1 MLSLSTIGRLS
12 LLLALAGLLSAC
24 AVVRPGEV
32 GVKQRLGK
40 LNDKIYYPGTVTIN
54 PLTTR
59 VVKIPTRTM
68 NMEVQQNL
76 PSKEGLNV
84 NSVISILYNI
94 DPKEAVNVIQNVGPN
109 YEEVLILSVFRSA
122 AADVCAQFLAKDM
135 HSGNRAVIETKIQER
150 MEEVLVDRGFEI
162 EEVLMKSISLPIG
175 LYRAIEEKLEAE
187 QDAQR
192 MEFVLQKERQEAERK
207 KVEAMGIRDAQMILT
222 EGMNPW
228 VIQWRSLEV
237 LAGLASSPNTK
248 LILTD
253 GKTPVLINPDMAPNQ
268 PQRQD

>member
-1 MLSLSTIGRLS
+1 MLKTIHHLKLPT
-12 LLLALAGLLSAC
+12 LLLLSAC
-24 AVVRPGEV
+24 MLNCAVIRPGEV

-40 LNDKIYYPGTVTIN
+40 LDNKVRQPGTVRIN
-54 PLTTR
+54 PIVTK

-68 NMEVQQNL
+68 NMEVALNL

-84 NSVISILYNI
+84 NSEISILYRI
-94 DPKEAVNVIQNVGPN
+94 DPTKAVEIIQQVGVD

-122 AADVCAQFLAKDM
+122 AADVSAQYFAKDM
-135 HSGNRAVIETKIQER
+135 HSGNRRVIEDQIEER
-150 MEEVLVDRGFEI
+150 METIIADRGFEI
-162 EEVLMKSISLPIG
+162 EAVLMKSINLPIG
-175 LYRAIEEKLEAE
+175 LYRAIEDKLEAE

-192 MEFVLQKERQEAERK
+192 MQFVLQKERQEAERK
-207 KVEAMGIRDAQMILT
+207 KIEAEGVRDAQMILS

-237 LAGLASSPNTK
+237 LRELSQSANAK

-253 GKTPVLINPDMAPNQ
+253 GKTPVLINPDTDMKEQ
-268 PQRQD
+268 

>member
-1 MLSLSTIGRLS
+1 MLSKRYLREVIICSVLILSFLS
-12 LLLALAGLLSAC
+12 GC

-32 GVKQRLGK
+32 GVKQRLGN
-40 LNDKIYYPGTVTIN
+40 LDNKIHDPGSFVIN
-54 PLTTR
+54 PLTTK

-68 NMEVQQNL
+68 NLEVELNL

-94 DPKEAVNVIQNVGPN
+94 DREKARDIIKDVGLN
-109 YEEVLILSVFRSA
+109 YEDVLILSVFRSA
-122 AADVCAQFLAKDM
+122 AADVCAQFFAKDM
-135 HSGNRAVIETKIQER
+135 HSGNRAIIEEKIKDR
-150 MEEVLVDRGFEI
+150 MDEVLIEKGFAVEA
-162 EEVLMKSISLPIG
+162 VLMKSINLPMG

-192 MEFVLQKERQEAERK
+192 MQFVLQKEKQEAERK
-207 KVEAMGIRDAQMILT
+207 KIEATGIRDAQMILT

-237 LAGLASSPNTK
+237 LSGLANSPNTK

-253 GKTPVLINPDMAPNQ
+253 GKTPVLINPDQ
-268 PQRQD
+268 E